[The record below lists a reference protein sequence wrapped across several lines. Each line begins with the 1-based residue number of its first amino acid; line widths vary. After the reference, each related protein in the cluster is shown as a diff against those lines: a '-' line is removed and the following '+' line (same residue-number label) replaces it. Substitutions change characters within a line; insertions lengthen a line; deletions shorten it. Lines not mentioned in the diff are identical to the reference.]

1 MTRLHEAYYHYSI
14 EKDDKLG
21 SLGGMTIEPKNISG
35 VIKRKWGDGTEK
47 KRPLE
52 FKKLSTIKGL
62 DLYRVEHDAMW
73 STDIKH
79 HYILHDPKTN
89 MVHLHV
95 DGSFDK
101 EPKTLNIGTLGGS
114 GQSPVKA
121 PDLYAHILKKGY
133 ANALVGKG
141 HSEGGVRVWQKLAK
155 KRNIS
160 VHGWKDNRPVNLD
173 PQNRDE
179 THSTGDYYDD
189 GTENE
194 IMKTKLVASY
204 HKKLA
209 QKIKQIARETS

>member
-1 MTRLHEAYYHYSI
+1 MTRLHEAYFHFSI

-21 SLGGMTIEPKNISG
+21 TLGGRTIKPEDMPKEIRRGDIS
-35 VIKRKWGDGTEK
+35 EK

-52 FKKLSTIKGL
+52 FKKMGSVNGL
-62 DLYRVEHDAMW
+62 DLYRADGDAMW
-73 STDIKH
+73 STSTRH

-95 DGSFDK
+95 LGDFDPG
-101 EPKTLNIGTLGGS
+101 PKTFTIDVLGGS
-114 GQSPVKA
+114 GKSPIKA
-121 PDLYAHILKKGY
+121 PDLYAHLLKKGY

-141 HSEGGVRVWQKLAK
+141 HSEGGIRVWQKLAK
-155 KRNIS
+155 KRNVS
-160 VHGWKDNRPVNLD
+160 VHGWKDDRPVNLD

-179 THSTGDYYDD
+179 THSTGDHYDD

-194 IMKTKLVASY
+194 IMRTKLVASY